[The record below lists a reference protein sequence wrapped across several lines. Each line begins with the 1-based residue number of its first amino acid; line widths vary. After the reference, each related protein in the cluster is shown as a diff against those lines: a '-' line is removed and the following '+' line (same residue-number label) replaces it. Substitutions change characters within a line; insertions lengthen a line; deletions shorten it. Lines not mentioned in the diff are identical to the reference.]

1 MLYDSYIELQSFFER
16 GGGVLVAI
24 FVVTIVMWMLILSK
38 VFYLWFFYPV
48 LHREIVGAWEARE
61 DKSSWFAHQVRRA
74 KIAQAKSALNRT
86 LGLIRTLIAVCPF
99 LGLFGT
105 VTGMVLVFDVMALTG
120 TSDARGMASGISRA
134 TLPTMAGLVAAISGL
149 YFSSR
154 LERQARKR
162 SEELADEMLIH
173 TGPDRTLGTHRPPPH
188 VI

>member
-1 MLYDSYIELQSFFER
+1 MFYDSYIELQSFFDR
-16 GGGVLVAI
+16 GGGVLVTI
-24 FVVTIVMWMLILSK
+24 FIVTILMWMLILSK
-38 VFYLWFFYPV
+38 YFYLWFSFPTLRRQV
-48 LHREIVGAWEARE
+48 VRSWEARE
-61 DKSSWFAHQVRRA
+61 DKSSWYAHQVRKA
-74 KIAQAKSALNRT
+74 KISQVESALKRT
-86 LGLIRTLIAVCPF
+86 LGLIRTLIAICPF
-99 LGLFGT
+99 LGILGT

-162 SEELADEMLIH
+162 SEQLADELLIH
-173 TGPDRTLGTHRPPPH
+173 QGADRTSGMHRPPPH